1 MGILWSCCCGGER
14 DGIANEPLLRD
25 PDIYAPSNVSDQYNN
40 PRNVS
45 TSNMVGGDGPEA
57 NGSLRQIDFPT
68 RMGKQ
73 SQLNTRESGYSTS
86 LVEHRMNEEATALQD
101 VLNEMANNVF
111 DLNLLGALAHAQPG
125 HGGYQTHTNVSHLH
139 PSAVEPPIVQER
151 AQEYGRRLQRAGHAI
166 AERARASF
174 ASSAADQN
182 LSTGLAD
189 LGSHAEVENAI
200 LSETISDNDA
210 MLIAEVSARAQEAYR
225 EFKVEHCEN
234 LIVQFGQQPV
244 SQYPYSGGQQTLMN
258 PGMA

>member
-1 MGILWSCCCGGER
+1 MG
-14 DGIANEPLLRD
+14 
-25 PDIYAPSNVSDQYNN
+25 
-40 PRNVS
+40 
-45 TSNMVGGDGPEA
+45 
-57 NGSLRQIDFPT
+57 RQ
-68 RMGKQ
+68 G
-73 SQLNTRESGYSTS
+73 QLNPEQSKFSTS

-139 PSAVEPPIVQER
+139 PSGVEPPFVQER
-151 AQEYGRRLQRAGHAI
+151 AQEYGRRLQRAGHSI
-166 AERARASF
+166 AEKARASF
-174 ASSAADQN
+174 ASSNGGQN
-182 LSTGLAD
+182 LSNGLSD
-189 LGSHAEVENAI
+189 LGSHAEVEKAI

-244 SQYPYSGGQQTLMN
+244 SQYTYSGNQQNLVN